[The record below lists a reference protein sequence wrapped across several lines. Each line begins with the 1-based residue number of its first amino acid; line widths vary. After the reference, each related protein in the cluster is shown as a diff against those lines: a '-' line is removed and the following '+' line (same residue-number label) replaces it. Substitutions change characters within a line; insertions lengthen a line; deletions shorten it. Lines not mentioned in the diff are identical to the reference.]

1 MMDNDELSNIA
12 VEVEKELKSS
22 IDEAK

>member
-1 MMDNDELSNIA
+1 MMDNDELSSIA